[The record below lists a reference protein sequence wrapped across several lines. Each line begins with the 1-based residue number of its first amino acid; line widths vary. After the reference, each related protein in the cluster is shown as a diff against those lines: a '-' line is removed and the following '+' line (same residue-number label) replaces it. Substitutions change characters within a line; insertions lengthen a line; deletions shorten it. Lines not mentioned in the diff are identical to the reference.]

1 MTEAEE
7 LAAAFAEVWS
17 LLHDDQ
23 TLTLGTAFE
32 GTRYLAHEE
41 PNLHSVLGYGW
52 GPTATGRTQRPRRP
66 PQAGQGSLR

>member
-1 MTEAEE
+1 MEAEE

-17 LLHDDQ
+17 LLRDDQ

-41 PNLHSVLGYGW
+41 PNLHSVLGHGW
-52 GPTATGRTQRPRRP
+52 GPTATEALKDLAASRRLVKVP
-66 PQAGQGSLR
+66 